1 MKLSRIDCFSLIFI
15 CVLLCQCH
23 SSVLDLLS
31 SLVPPKISKQAAKF
45 EPLYHLQNLDRLR
58 FVQQKNPTL
67 SFSNPTTFCLYLTVM
82 EPAELQRVGVVQRV
96 PLLIINFVA
105 GALVLLCAL
114 AGFFTG
120 GIAGALA
127 GKASD
132 KGVVRGAGLGA
143 VAGAVLSVEI
153 LEASR
158 DLLRLGRPG
167 SRRSSLMAEIT
178 EELICWR
185 FEEENLAPPEGHT
198 ANQWQVTFANLRRD
212 EIYDAFGGSETK
224 GLSRDVL
231 KKLPSHVIVGDTRAA
246 QVVFQREVT
255 SPLVGIARDLKS
267 NYQTPVWY
275 RIYASQGDRRLDCL
289 IVYLY
294 SSDTRE
300 DENDEYASELLQD
313 GK

>member
-1 MKLSRIDCFSLIFI
+1 
-15 CVLLCQCH
+15 
-23 SSVLDLLS
+23 
-31 SLVPPKISKQAAKF
+31 
-45 EPLYHLQNLDRLR
+45 
-58 FVQQKNPTL
+58 
-67 SFSNPTTFCLYLTVM
+67 M
-82 EPAELQRVGVVQRV
+82 ETAELQRVGVVQRV

-198 ANQWQVTFANLRRD
+198 ANQWQQVTFANLRRD

-231 KKLPSHVIVGDTRAA
+231 KKLPSHVIVGDARAA
-246 QVVFQREVT
+246 QGFCCTICLQDVEV
-255 SPLVGIARDLKS
+255 GEIARTLPLCQHKFHLACVDKWLI
-267 NYQTPVWY
+267 
-275 RIYASQGDRRLDCL
+275 RHASCPLCRQN
-289 IVYLY
+289 V
-294 SSDTRE
+294 
-300 DENDEYASELLQD
+300 
-313 GK
+313 